1 VNDIGFGWIKQQV
14 RWEHV
19 EGSKGDYGFGG
30 LDRLADTANAGGVK
44 VLFSVVAAPG
54 WARGGKSGVGPPDN
68 YQDFYDFMGALA
80 SHFRGRV
87 HAYEIWN
94 EQNLKREW
102 EGAPLSASD
111 YVRLL
116 RGAYQAVKAADPNAI
131 VVSGAPTPTGISDG
145 NWAIDDRT
153 YLQQMYNAG
162 LRYYCDAV
170 GAHPS
175 GYANPPD
182 VRYAGGDF
190 DPSRG
195 YDDHPSFFFRNTM
208 EDYYNIM
215 AANGDGGKR
224 IWATEFGWATTDG
237 MGVPASEGYEFA
249 DDISEGQQADY
260 IVRAYTWSRSWGHA
274 GVMFLWNL
282 NFWPVTGPK
291 NEMAKYGIVR
301 GDWSPRP
308 AYIAL
313 QNMPK

>member
-1 VNDIGFGWIKQQV
+1 
-14 RWEHV
+14 
-19 EGSKGDYGFGG
+19 
-30 LDRLADTANAGGVK
+30 
-44 VLFSVVAAPG
+44 
-54 WARGGKSGVGPPDN
+54 
-68 YQDFYDFMGALA
+68 
-80 SHFRGRV
+80 
-87 HAYEIWN
+87 
-94 EQNLKREW
+94 
-102 EGAPLSASD
+102 
-111 YVRLL
+111 
-116 RGAYQAVKAADPNAI
+116 
-131 VVSGAPTPTGISDG
+131 
-145 NWAIDDRT
+145 
-153 YLQQMYNAG
+153 
-162 LRYYCDAV
+162 
-170 GAHPS
+170 
-175 GYANPPD
+175 
-182 VRYAGGDF
+182 
-190 DPSRG
+190 
-195 YDDHPSFFFRNTM
+195 
-208 EDYYNIM
+208 M